1 MWVLHLDLP
10 EPFLYILMSELH
22 AGQMLMNEKRPRI
35 LLIRFSSLGDL
46 VLLTAAVDAIGEA
59 FHGHDLHL
67 ATKEQ
72 YRELFE
78 SNRHVAKIHTLTAGA
93 GFGDLMRLRRELAA
107 EKYDIIIDAHN
118 VIRSNILYRTLGA
131 RNKIQ
136 LRKDQIRKF
145 SLINVNQDLYADP
158 ISIKD
163 AYLGLIEELDVEFG
177 PVPTRLDPSS
187 DAAAAADALFEA
199 GGLDGKTVVAL
210 APGARWETKR
220 WPEEN
225 FILLSQELE
234 SGGYGI
240 LVVGGDSERDLCGRV
255 AGDTGAV
262 NTCGRLSL
270 METAAALRKTSVLV
284 TNDSAP
290 LHIAEAVGT
299 PVVALF
305 GPTVRQ
311 FGYFPLLDKSVVLER
326 DLDCRPC
333 SRNGARPCRLESRI
347 CLEQIFPLMVLS
359 TLKEILEST
368 GERK

>member
-1 MWVLHLDLP
+1 MRLDLP
-10 EPFLYILMSELH
+10 GPFLYILTSKLH

-46 VLLTAAVDAIGEA
+46 VLLTAAVEAIGEA
-59 FHGHDLHL
+59 FPGHDLHL

-78 SNRHVAKIHTLTAGA
+78 SNRHVAEIHTLPAGA
-93 GFGDLMRLRRELAA
+93 GFGDLMRLRRQLAR
-107 EKYDIIIDAHN
+107 ERYDIIIDAHN

-131 RNKIQ
+131 RIKIQ

-145 SLINVNQDLYADP
+145 SLINVNRDLYADP
-158 ISIKD
+158 VSMKD
-163 AYLGLIEELDVEFG
+163 AYLYLIGELDVEVG
-177 PVPTRLDPSS
+177 SVPTRLDPPS

-199 GGLDGKTVVAL
+199 GGLEDKTVVAL

-225 FILLSQELE
+225 FIRLSQELE

-240 LVVGGDSERDLCGRV
+240 LVLGGDSERDLCGRV
-255 AGDTGAV
+255 ARDTGAV

-270 METAAALRKTSVLV
+270 METAAALRKASVLV

-311 FGYFPLLDKSVVLER
+311 FGYFPLLDESVALER

-333 SRNGARPCRLESRI
+333 SRNGAGPCRLESRI
-347 CLEQIFPLMVLS
+347 CLEQILPLTVLT
-359 TLKEILEST
+359 TLKKLLETT
-368 GERK
+368 GENK